1 MDPATIQGA
10 LDAHL
15 KAVDSAI
22 EKYHGQLAEN
32 GKVAAEAKA
41 EVKAVTEQFKELNDS
56 LRELSQKAQAFETH
70 GNASAQAQKSAFAQ
84 FVETAEYKALASGQA
99 KSARVEVKNT
109 VINGAGTTFPFQ
121 RPGMIPGSFVPT
133 TVRETLRVIPVTTN
147 AVESLRELAWTNS
160 AAEVSEGAAKPESDI
175 TFQQYDVPVR
185 TVAHWIKM
193 SNQLLADA
201 PATAAYIEVRLRDGL
216 AQRIDS
222 QLINGNGTSPNL
234 SGFTDS
240 GNFTAY
246 TPESDDNL
254 IDAINRIK
262 WAMWATGNAPD
273 TVFVN
278 PADWGALERLREG
291 TNSGTYLYG
300 APGTNANANPFGLTI
315 VPTPYLAAGKIIVAR
330 LSDSALLYQRAGAV
344 IEMGYVND
352 DFTKNLVTVRA
363 EERLGLACDRPAG
376 IFYGDYTTT

>member
-1 MDPATIQGA
+1 MDTADLKGA

-15 KAVDSAI
+15 KAVDTAI
-22 EKYHGQLAEN
+22 EKYHGQLQEN
-32 GKVAAEAKA
+32 GKVSEEAKA
-41 EVKAVTEQFKELNDS
+41 EARATTERLAKLDDN
-56 LRELSQKAQAFETH
+56 LRELGQKIATINTGATPEP
-70 GNASAQAQKSAFAQ
+70 KSAVQ
-84 FVETAEYKALASGQA
+84 EFVSTAEFKAFAAQQTKNVRL
-99 KSARVEVKNT
+99 ELKNT
-109 VINGAGTTFPFQ
+109 VINGVGTTFPFQ

-185 TVAHWIKM
+185 TIAHWIKM
-193 SNQLLADA
+193 SVQLLADA

-216 AQRIDS
+216 AQRIDN

-246 TPESDDNL
+246 TATADDNL

-262 WAMWATGNAPD
+262 WAMWAAGNAPD
-273 TVFVN
+273 TVYVN

-291 TNSGTYLYG
+291 SNSGTYLYG
-300 APGTNANANPFGLTI
+300 APGTAANANPFGLTV

-330 LSDSALLYQRAGAV
+330 LSDSALLYQRSGAV
-344 IEMGYVND
+344 IEMGYVNS
-352 DFTKNLVTVRA
+352 DFTSNLVTVRA
-363 EERLGLACDRPAG
+363 EERIALACDRPAG
-376 IFYGDYTTT
+376 IYYGDWTA

>member
-1 MDPATIQGA
+1 MDTNALQPM

-32 GKVAAEAKA
+32 GKVANEARD
-41 EVKAVTEQFKELNDS
+41 EVRRVTEQFKQVNDN
-56 LRELSQKAQAFETH
+56 LRELSQKMQAAETH
-70 GNASAQAQKSAFAQ
+70 GSAAAQAQKSAFAQ
-84 FVETAEYKALASGQA
+84 FVETQEFKALAAGHTR
-99 KSARVEVKNT
+99 SARVEVKNT

-133 TVRETLRVIPVTTN
+133 TVRETLRVIPVSTN
-147 AVESLRELAWTNS
+147 SVESLRELSWTNS
-160 AAEVSEGAAKPESDI
+160 AAEVSEGAAKRESDI
-175 TFQQYDVPVR
+175 TFEQYDVPVR

-216 AQRIDS
+216 DQRIDN
-222 QLINGNGTSPNL
+222 QLVNGNGTSPNL

-246 TPESDDNL
+246 TATTDDNL

-262 WAMWATGNAPD
+262 WTMWAAGNAPD
-273 TVFVN
+273 TAYVN

-300 APGTNANANPFGLTI
+300 TPGTSANANPFGLTI
-315 VPTPYLAAGKIIVAR
+315 VPTPYLAAGKVIVAR
-330 LSDSALLYQRAGAV
+330 LSDSALLYQRSSAV
-344 IEMGYVND
+344 IEMGYIND

-363 EERLGLACDRPAG
+363 EERLGMACDRPAG
-376 IFYGDYTTT
+376 IYYGNWTA

>member
-1 MDPATIQGA
+1 MDTNALQPL

-32 GKVAAEAKA
+32 GKVANEARD
-41 EVKAVTEQFKELNDS
+41 EVKRVTEQFKELNDS

-70 GNASAQAQKSAFAQ
+70 GNAAAQAQKSAFAQ
-84 FVETAEYKALASGQA
+84 FVETSEFKALAAGQT

-109 VINGAGTTFPFQ
+109 VVNGAGTTFPFQ

-133 TVRETLRVIPVTTN
+133 TVRETLRVIPVSTN
-147 AVESLRELAWTNS
+147 AVESLRELSWTNS
-160 AAEVSEGAAKPESDI
+160 AAEQSEGAAKNESDI
-175 TFQQYDVPVR
+175 TFQQYDVPIR

-216 AQRIDS
+216 AQRVDS
-222 QLINGNGTSPNL
+222 QLINGNGTSPNI

-246 TPESDDNL
+246 TPASDDNL
-254 IDAINRIK
+254 VDAINRIK
-262 WAMWATGNAPD
+262 WAMWASGNAPD
-273 TVFVN
+273 TVYVN

-300 APGTNANANPFGLTI
+300 APGTSAHANPFGLTI

-330 LSDSALLYQRAGAV
+330 LSDSALIYQRAGAV

-352 DFTKNLVTVRA
+352 DFTRNLVTVRG

-376 IFYGDYTTT
+376 IYFGDFTA

>member
-1 MDPATIQGA
+1 METNALQPM

-22 EKYHGQLAEN
+22 EKYQGQLAEN
-32 GKVAAEAKA
+32 GKVANEARD
-41 EVKAVTEQFKELNDS
+41 EVKAVTEKFKEVNDNIV
-56 LRELSQKAQAFETH
+56 ELSQK
-70 GNASAQAQKSAFAQ
+70 FATIRQ
-84 FVETAEYKALASGQA
+84 GEPLAA
-99 KSARVEVKNT
+99 KSALEEFVSTGEFKAFAAGQTKNIRVEVKNT
-109 VINGAGTTFPFQ
+109 VVNGVGTTFPLQ

-160 AAEVSEGAAKPESDI
+160 AAETAEAGAKPESDI
-175 TFQQYDVPVR
+175 TFEQYDVPVR

-216 AQRIDS
+216 AQRVDN
-222 QLINGNGTSPNL
+222 QLVNGNGTSPNL
-234 SGFTDS
+234 SGFTDA

-246 TPESDDNL
+246 TATAGDNL

-262 WAMWATGNAPD
+262 WTMWAAGNAPD
-273 TVFVN
+273 TVYVN

-291 TNSGTYLYG
+291 SNSGTYLYG
-300 APGTNANANPFGLTI
+300 APGTAANANPFGLTV
-315 VPTPYLAAGKIIVAR
+315 VPTPYLAAGKVIVAR
-330 LSDSALLYQRAGAV
+330 LSDSALVYQRAGAV

-376 IFYGDYTTT
+376 IYYGDITA

>member
-1 MDPATIQGA
+1 M
-10 LDAHL
+10 
-15 KAVDSAI
+15 
-22 EKYHGQLAEN
+22 
-32 GKVAAEAKA
+32 
-41 EVKAVTEQFKELNDS
+41 
-56 LRELSQKAQAFETH
+56 
-70 GNASAQAQKSAFAQ
+70 
-84 FVETAEYKALASGQA
+84 
-99 KSARVEVKNT
+99 RVEVKNT
-109 VINGAGTTFPFQ
+109 LVGSDTNVAPDR
-121 RPGMIPGSFVPT
+121 RPGVVPGAFQPLTIEQLYRSVPT
-133 TVRETLRVIPVTTN
+133 TSN
-147 AVESLRELAWTNS
+147 AVEFTRENVFTNA
-160 AAEVSEGAAKPESDI
+160 AAETAEGGAKPESSL
-175 TFQQYDVPVR
+175 TTTLVTEPVG
-185 TVAHWIKM
+185 TIAHWIKM
-193 SNQLLADA
+193 SVQLLADA

-216 AQRIDS
+216 AQRIDN

-246 TPESDDNL
+246 TATSDDNL

-273 TVFVN
+273 TVYVN

-300 APGTNANANPFGLTI
+300 APGTAANANPFGLTV
-315 VPTPYLAAGKIIVAR
+315 VPTPYLQAGKIIVAR
-330 LSDSALLYQRAGAV
+330 LSDSALIYQRAGAV

-376 IFYGDYTTT
+376 IYFGDFSA